1 MKGGAARNTQLS
13 QPHTHKCIIKSNLR
27 YTSIYNR
34 FLIRK
39 LKLGLE
45 EGRAPCE
52 MGPDF
57 NENIPKE
64 LETS

>member
-1 MKGGAARNTQLS
+1 MDERRSCEKHPA
-13 QPHTHKCIIKSNLR
+13 QPHTHKRTIKSDLR
-27 YTSIYNR
+27 YSSVYNR
-34 FLIRK
+34 VLIRK

-57 NENIPKE
+57 NENISKA